1 MILRVSG
8 SRALCWVVVLHPAGD
23 VVLFP
28 MTLLHGSLTNQ
39 SPETMR
45 LSCDVRFQP
54 ASDPVDVRY
63 TIQEGGRGAKMLDGR
78 KFDLAERGGE
88 RRSMATA
95 REEWGIAPPLAPE
108 RAAEAAARL

>member
-1 MILRVSG
+1 
-8 SRALCWVVVLHPAGD
+8 
-23 VVLFP
+23 
-28 MTLLHGSLTNQ
+28 
-39 SPETMR
+39 MR

-54 ASDPVDVRY
+54 ASDPVQPVDNRY